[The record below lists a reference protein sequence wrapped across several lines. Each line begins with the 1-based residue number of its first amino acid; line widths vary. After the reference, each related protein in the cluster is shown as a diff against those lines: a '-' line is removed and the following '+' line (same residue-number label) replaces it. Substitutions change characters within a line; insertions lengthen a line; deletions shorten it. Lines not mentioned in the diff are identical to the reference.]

1 MLARAMR
8 KAKYP
13 LESLQKVRD
22 AKVDEATSALG
33 KAVSERES
41 AERERARAEAIRLEQ
56 QRRAEVLRTGER
68 LALQEGQLTVADL
81 ARHDAWEFGV
91 GAEASRLAR
100 AEEAAKSRQDEA
112 LGTEQKAREALA
124 SKKADADVVAKD
136 KARFVDQ
143 QNKRALAHEE
153 ETAEEAWRP
162 KRA

>member
-1 MLARAMR
+1 MR

-13 LESLQKVRD
+13 LESLQQVRD
-22 AKVDEATSALG
+22 AKVDDATSALG

-41 AERERARAEAIRLEQ
+41 AERERARAEALRLEQ
-56 QRRAEVLRTGER
+56 ERRAEEQRSSER
-68 LALQEGQLTVADL
+68 LALEGGQLTVADL
-81 ARHDAWEFGV
+81 ARRDAWEFGV
-91 GAEASRLAR
+91 GEEASRLAR
-100 AEEAAKSRQDEA
+100 AEGAAKSVEEEA
-112 LGTEQKAREALA
+112 RGTEQKARDALA